1 MVFLAS
7 LYQNHNGIPTY
18 FVYFVFF
25 WKNTSN
31 VHYNDVKNPG
41 TFDLFVPKS
50 RYYIDVYF
58 VFLGKS
64 TSNLQKNNAQKLGIF
79 DLSVAKSN

>member
-31 VHYNDVKNPG
+31 VHYNDSQKLRIFG
-41 TFDLFVPKS
+41 LFVPKS
-50 RYYIDVYF
+50 QWYTDLYLYI
-58 VFLGKS
+58 L
-64 TSNLQKNNAQKLGIF
+64 
-79 DLSVAKSN
+79 